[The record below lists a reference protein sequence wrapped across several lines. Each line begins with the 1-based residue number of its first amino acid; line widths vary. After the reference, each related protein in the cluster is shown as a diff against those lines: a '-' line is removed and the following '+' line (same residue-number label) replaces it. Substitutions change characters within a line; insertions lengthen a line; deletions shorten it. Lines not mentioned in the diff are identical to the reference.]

1 MKELKKIS
9 VIIVNWNGER
19 VLRGCLDAIYAQ
31 EYKNIEVIV
40 VDNNSHDNSVELIKK
55 NYKHV
60 KLVESSTNL
69 GFAGGNNKGL
79 EYAGGDLVLLLN
91 SDAIV
96 TMNFLQPLVNKL
108 QSEKEV
114 GVAQPL
120 ILYTNNALHKR
131 GDINSAGTY
140 FLKSGF
146 LYYFGYGKDSNN
158 RKYQESDFIFTAY
171 GACMLIRKEVI
182 DAIGLFDIDFFMYFE
197 ETDFC
202 IRSLLSGWKILYVP
216 ESKVYHMGGAAA
228 RSYGNSVIY
237 FHSYKNRIASYI
249 KNFAF
254 NTLLLILPV
263 HLLLCKGIAF
273 IYFCTGKFSYF
284 LAVEK
289 AFLWN
294 VREIRSTL
302 KKRRE
307 IQKKYRKISDDQYLP
322 GLTRHPKFSY
332 YFYLL
337 KGLEYYKG

>member
-1 MKELKKIS
+1 MKGLKKVS

-60 KLVESSTNL
+60 KLVESDTNL

-79 EYAGGDLVLLLN
+79 KYVNGDFILLLN

-96 TMNFLQPLVNKL
+96 TMNFLQPLVDKL

-114 GVAQPL
+114 GVVQPL
-120 ILYTNNALHKR
+120 ILYTNNTLHKR

-140 FLKSGF
+140 FLKTGF
-146 LYYFGYGKDSNN
+146 LYYFGYGKDSDN
-158 RKYQESDFIFTAY
+158 RKYQKSDFIFTAY
-171 GACMLIRKEVI
+171 GACMLIKKEII
-182 DAIGLFDIDFFMYFE
+182 DAIGLFDVDFFMYFE

-216 ESKVYHMGGAAA
+216 ESKVYHVGGIAA
-228 RSYGNSVIY
+228 RSYGNSRIY

-249 KNFAF
+249 KNFELK
-254 NTLLLILPV
+254 TLFLTFPV
-263 HLLLCKGIAF
+263 HLLLCEGIAF
-273 IYFCTGKFSYF
+273 IYLCTGKFLYF

-294 VREIRSTL
+294 MRELGSTL
-302 KKRRE
+302 RKRRE
-307 IQKKYRKISDDQYLP
+307 IQENYRKISDDQYLP
-322 GLTRHPKFSY
+322 GLTRYPKLSY
-332 YFYLL
+332 YIYLL
-337 KGLEYYKG
+337 RGLQYYKE